1 MVCLFVCLFSCVGCS
16 FVEDI
21 IGEDDDD
28 GNKYVWEMGLIYDYQ
43 AESISGCTFEQIKS
57 IRNRLKTKSCDYEPA
72 ITVNETEIRDFLQG
86 MFTPTEIE
94 THISFLNKN
103 GNIILYF
110 YYKYDSS
117 KFVWCYFEKL

>member
-1 MVCLFVCLFSCVGCS
+1 MLVVGCS

-28 GNKYVWEMGLIYDYQ
+28 GNKYVWEIGLIYNYQ

-86 MFTPTEIE
+86 RFTPTEIE
-94 THISFLNKN
+94 TRISFLNKN

-110 YYKYDSS
+110 CYKYDSS
-117 KFVWCYFEKL
+117 KLGWCYFEKL

>member
-1 MVCLFVCLFSCVGCS
+1 MFACLLVVGCS

-28 GNKYVWEMGLIYDYQ
+28 DGNKYVWESGLIYDYQ
-43 AESISGCTFEQIKS
+43 KESIYSNYTFEEIKS
-57 IRNRLKTKSCDYEPA
+57 IRNRLKTKSCDYDPV

-86 MFTPTEIE
+86 RMTSAEIE
-94 THISFLNKN
+94 TYISFLNKN

-117 KFVWCYFEKL
+117 KLGWCYFEKL